1 MAETKETGE
10 KAVKFGKT
18 QDVSLKTIEKAPKD
32 TQQKYHAISSKGE
45 SLKIVE
51 ADVLSSST
59 KDDIKT
65 QLPKAIVVKKNLK
78 KDVEILY
85 ASFKKFKETHSN
97 AEEIKEFKMACE
109 KVILAAQKSHT
120 EIKEKV
126 YTIYDKKK

>member
-1 MAETKETGE
+1 MAEAKETG
-10 KAVKFGKT
+10 KNSVKFGKT
-18 QDVSLKTIEKAPKD
+18 PDASIKTIEKAPKE
-32 TQQKYHAISSKGE
+32 TQQKYLSVSSKGE
-45 SLKIVE
+45 SLKIVG
-51 ADVLSSST
+51 ANVLSSST
-59 KDDIKT
+59 KDDLKT

-97 AEEIKEFKMACE
+97 AEEIKEFKMACD

>member
-1 MAETKETGE
+1 MAEAKETG
-10 KAVKFGKT
+10 KNSVKFGKT
-18 QDVSLKTIEKAPKD
+18 PDASIKTIEKAPKE
-32 TQQKYHAISSKGE
+32 TQQKYLSVSSKGE
-45 SLKIVE
+45 SLKIVG

-65 QLPKAIVVKKNLK
+65 QLPKAIVVKRNLK

-85 ASFKKFKETHSN
+85 ASFKRFEETHSN
-97 AEEIKEFKMACE
+97 AEEIKEFKMACN
-109 KVILAAQKSHT
+109 KVIQTAQKSHN